1 MRDLSRWLLEDGL
14 VTEPELAQAERM
26 QQENGIPL
34 SMALIELEL
43 VGEREI
49 VELVARRHGIPKAP
63 RKLYKMTVPAKALSM
78 IPQDHCWQLGLF
90 PFGIDLPSKTL
101 KVAILDPSD
110 QEALTLLRRLPGGLE
125 ADLYVAGPKQLE
137 KAIRK
142 HFLDSIVEDTNA
154 PGLRFFGYENITS
167 PGVSPGGNEGTES
180 LDDIVL
186 AEPDK
191 TPRASAPAPEPAL
204 DRAARAVAPDEIP
217 LPPSKPRT
225 TEMLPRA
232 PDATRTA
239 PHASVTKRRD
249 EAAPRPPTGETP
261 VVRAKPLIP
270 PEQPPATDEVRRSQL
285 TIGRVSP
292 ASDERVVELERRV
305 DGLER
310 AMLDLLELFA
320 RSSLDLSDRAE
331 RIAGELGRNR

>member
-14 VTEPELAQAERM
+14 VTEPELAQAERL
-26 QQENGIPL
+26 QTDNGIPL

-110 QEALTLLRRLPGGLE
+110 QEALTLLHRLPGGLE

-167 PGVSPGGNEGTES
+167 PGVNPGGNGGNES

-191 TPRASAPAPEPAL
+191 TARGSAPAPEPAL
-204 DRAARAVAPDEIP
+204 NRAARAGTPGEIP
-217 LPPSKPRT
+217 LPPSKPRGG
-225 TEMLPRA
+225 
-232 PDATRTA
+232 D
-239 PHASVTKRRD
+239 
-249 EAAPRPPTGETP
+249 RPPTGEAP
-261 VVRAKPLIP
+261 VVRATPLIP
-270 PEQPPATDEVRRSQL
+270 PEPAQQDEARRSQL

-292 ASDERVVELERRV
+292 ASDDRVIELERRV
-305 DGLER
+305 DALER

-320 RSSLDLSDRAE
+320 RSSLDLSDRTE
-331 RIAGELGRNR
+331 RIAGALGRNR